1 MPNAVAAHLVVND
14 PEPAASWY
22 ATVFGAAETDRIPLP
37 DGSVFASDLAIG
49 DTTIALAGEYPNMGI
64 ISPKT
69 LGGTYLALVVPTEN
83 ADEVWRRAIE
93 GGASEFHPIADTF
106 YGERAGQFID
116 PFGHRWGVSQ
126 HLRDVP
132 RDQRDAAVAALFT
145 SD

>member
-14 PEPAASWY
+14 PEQAAGWY
-22 ATVFGAAETDRIPLP
+22 ATVFGATETDRIPLP
-37 DGSVFASDLAIG
+37 DGSVFAIDLVIG
-49 DTTIALAGEYPNMGI
+49 DTRISLAGEYPDMGI
-64 ISPKT
+64 TSPRT

-83 ADEVWRRAIE
+83 ADEVWSRAIQ

-126 HLRDVP
+126 HLRYVP
-132 RDQRDAAVAALFT
+132 RDERDAAVAALF
-145 SD
+145 SPD

>member
-1 MPNAVAAHLVVND
+1 MAHAIAAHLVVDD
-14 PEPAASWY
+14 PERAAAWY
-22 ATVFGAAETDRIPLP
+22 AAVFGAKETDRIPLP
-37 DGSVFASDLAIG
+37 DGSVFAVDLAIG
-49 DTTIALAGEYPNMGI
+49 DTTIAVAGEYPDMGI

-83 ADEVWRRAIE
+83 ADEVWRRAIH

-116 PFGHRWGVSQ
+116 PFGHRWGISQ

-132 RDQRDAAVAALFT
+132 REERDAAVAALF
-145 SD
+145 SSG

>member
-14 PEPAASWY
+14 PERAATWY
-22 ATVFGAAETDRIPLP
+22 ATVFGATETDRIPLP
-37 DGSVFASDLAIG
+37 DGSVFAIDLAIG
-49 DTTIALAGEYPNMGI
+49 GITIALAGEYPDRGI

-69 LGGTYLALVVPTEN
+69 LGGTYLALVVRTEN

-132 RDQRDAAVAALFT
+132 RDERDAAVAALFA